1 MSKLRIWANFNDFS
15 DYSESNDYSV
25 PIYPV
30 EEFRK
35 SDVSI
40 DMTARFSPPLF
51 RSAFWAICLAF
62 LLNTSSVADEYLGP
76 VFPGG
81 RTANTRLNEPQ
92 PLPKPNPL
100 LQRPSSKQVV
110 FDDLDPVGPLISQGV
125 LFEEEFDL
133 QPMSGIRQNRMVA
146 RTPPNIDGNVIFVDD
161 GEFIQ
166 NGMWQSFEGF
176 DGEIVGEYPMNGY
189 FSGPIPITFGMG
201 LFDNLT
207 LFAESTT
214 FKTELGN
221 WNDAPNS
228 NGGGMGSFGL
238 GQGIN
243 WSAAVTPQGAV
254 TAQYGVRTI
263 QGDLFSRPV
272 RHQTFMTA
280 GIFKRFPMSSVQ
292 GGVAIDWLHDY
303 SRLGC
308 VNIRQMRCELST
320 RTLRG
325 LEFGFIGAFDV
336 FRDRPTTPRIDN
348 LPWDHGTGSRAVDVQ
363 DYYLLFARKH
373 LPNCGLVELRCGA
386 TERGDFIMSTLGEA
400 AISDRLVINGG
411 FTVLAPTD
419 GRSIRGNQR
428 ESWSMSLG
436 VVLYFRG
443 GAMSRSANLHRPMFN
458 VAGNDSFFTR
468 IIER

>member
-1 MSKLRIWANFNDFS
+1 
-15 DYSESNDYSV
+15 V
-25 PIYPV
+25 PIYPI

-35 SDVSI
+35 SDVPI
-40 DMTARFSPPLF
+40 DMTVRFSPPLF
-51 RSAFWAICLAF
+51 RFAFWAICLAF
-62 LLNTSSVADEYLGP
+62 LLSTSSVADEYLGP

-81 RTANTRLNEPQ
+81 RAANTRLNEPL

-125 LFEEEFDL
+125 LYEEEFDL
-133 QPMSGIRQNRMVA
+133 QPMSGIRQNRMMTRA
-146 RTPPNIDGNVIFVDD
+146 PQNIDGNVIFMDD

-176 DGEIVGEYPMNGY
+176 DGEIVGEYPMSGY

-201 LFDNLT
+201 FFDNLA
-207 LFAESTT
+207 LFAETTT
-214 FKTELGN
+214 FKTELN
-221 WNDAPNS
+221 
-228 NGGGMGSFGL
+228 NGEGSFGS

-243 WSAAVTPQGAV
+243 WSAAATPQGTV
-254 TAQYGVRTI
+254 TVQYGVRAV
-263 QGDLFSRPV
+263 QADMFSRPV

-280 GIFKRFPMSSVQ
+280 GVFKRFPVASVQ
-292 GGVAIDWLHDY
+292 GGVAIDWLHDH
-303 SRLGC
+303 SRYGC

-320 RTLRG
+320 RSPRG
-325 LEFGFIGAFDV
+325 LEYGFIGAFDV

-348 LPWDHGTGSRAVDVQ
+348 FLAPERGFINGGAVDVQ

-386 TERGDFIMSTLGEA
+386 TARGDFILSTLGEA
-400 AISDRLVINGG
+400 AISDRLVLNGG
-411 FTVLAPTD
+411 FTMLAPSE
-419 GRSIRGNQR
+419 GRSGNGNWR

-443 GAMSRSANLHRPMFN
+443 GAMSRSANLHRPMFD

-468 IIER
+468 ITRR